1 MGKDLNKTNYN
12 QIDKKLPGTFWGL
25 TTFFN
30 VKKNSYR
37 IEHYKAFRLHSQKQ
51 GLKLITVECAFKDN
65 PFELKPEDADIL
77 IQVRSNSLLWHKEK
91 LLDIAFK
98 NLPLECD
105 KIVWVDCDVIFLNQD
120 WIKET
125 CDLLEKYEFVKPFE
139 KAIRL
144 SSAQTQKIIKN
155 KLVKLEEENY
165 NKITDCE
172 YSYNPDLPMKY
183 KCCFSWALRKEIL
196 NDVGFYT
203 KSIVGNGDLIMT
215 KAFINYSSEIDNF
228 NVTLN
233 KDILAWTEKINQ
245 RINNTV
251 SYTKGDLLHLFHGTT
266 KNRTYYDR
274 NYILKNNNFDPNNDL
289 KENIDGCWEWA
300 TPKKNLHHALIKYFN
315 YRNENNSI
323 LMNILI
329 AVSPIANQLIGQI
342 GIIIK
347 KIYPKLY
354 FYLKKN
360 D

>member
-1 MGKDLNKTNYN
+1 MKKDLNKTNHN

-30 VKKNSYR
+30 IRKNSYR
-37 IEHYKAFRLHSQKQ
+37 INHYKAFRLHTQKQ

-65 PFELKPEDADIL
+65 PFELKHEDADIL

-98 NLPLECD
+98 NLPPDCD
-105 KIVWVDCDVIFLNQD
+105 KIIWVDCDIIFLNQD
-120 WIKET
+120 WVKET

-139 KAIRL
+139 KAMRL

-155 KLVKLEEENY
+155 KLVNLEAENY
-165 NKITDCE
+165 NQITDCE

-183 KCCFSWALRKEIL
+183 TSIFSWALRKEIL

-203 KSIVGNGDLIMT
+203 KSIIGNGDLIMT
-215 KAFINYSSEIDNF
+215 KAFLNCTSVIHNF
-228 NVTLN
+228 NAALN
-233 KDILAWTEKINQ
+233 KDILVWSEKLNQ
-245 RINNTV
+245 KISNTISCSSGSV
-251 SYTKGDLLHLFHGTT
+251 LHLFHGTV
-266 KNRTYYDR
+266 KNRMNYER
-274 NYILKNNNFDPNNDL
+274 NFILKNNNFEPDNDL

-300 TPKKNLHHALIKYFN
+300 TPKKNLHRDLARYFN
-315 YRNENNSI
+315 YRNENNSF

-329 AVSPIANQLIGQI
+329 EISLITNPIIGKI

-347 KIYPKLY
+347 KISPKLY
-354 FYLKKN
+354 SYLKSI
-360 D
+360 